1 MPQVRALDQAGDIGY
16 DEAAEIV
23 ELHHTK
29 LRLECRERVVGDL
42 RARRGEP
49 RDERGFSGVGES
61 DQAHIGE
68 QLQLEPQPA
77 LFTRTPGLMLQRSLV
92 RGRCETGVAPAT
104 PAAVGDQEPLARSGE
119 VVQLFS
125 RFRVVYHCADRR
137 LELDR
142 LPLVPGAVA
151 ALA

>member
-1 MPQVRALDQAGDIGY
+1 MPQGRALDQAGDIGY

-29 LRLECRERVVGDL
+29 LRLECRERIVGDL

-49 RDERGFSGVGES
+49 RDERGFAGVGES

-77 LFTRTPGLMLQRSLV
+77 LFTGTSGLMFRRGLV
-92 RGRCETGVAPAT
+92 RGGGETRVAPAT
-104 PAAVGDQEPLARSGE
+104 SAAVRDQESLARSGE

-125 RFRVVYHCADRR
+125 RFRVVYHRADRR

-142 LPLVPGAVA
+142 LPLVPG
-151 ALA
+151 